1 MSAVRRDPWLIT
13 QSGHVWRQFPSS
25 TFLAKKLNLRTA
37 GERPSW
43 VRYAPTYITNIYPL
57 SKEVNYFP
65 GGSFPA

>member
-37 GERPSW
+37 GENTLVRPLC
-43 VRYAPTYITNIYPL
+43 TNLYHQH
-57 SKEVNYFP
+57 
-65 GGSFPA
+65 